1 MKTSGSLLQYKK
13 DDVHDNK
20 MDSESFK
27 FKPKMT
33 ERTPANGNTRDVEIF
48 ALLKY
53 LSNFWRSPEMSLIS
67 YKISL
72 L

>member
-1 MKTSGSLLQYKK
+1 MQYKK

-27 FKPKMT
+27 FKAKMT

>member
-1 MKTSGSLLQYKK
+1 MQYKK

-20 MDSESFK
+20 IDSESFK
-27 FKPKMT
+27 FKAKMT